1 MLTTF
6 AFGEI
11 FWAQRQPF
19 SGMSNLVF
27 YCLAFDK
34 VLITLLGA
42 KINVTTKQSGHWH
55 CLIYRCMA
63 VWLCA
68 QPCLTLYD
76 PMDDSLPGSSVHG
89 IFQARILP
97 FPIPGDLPDP
107 GMEPA
112 SLVSPAST
120 GGFFTISITDI
131 GVQVSLYIQVGH
143 LGDMEYAHIQ
153 PERPKFGNSPLDSS
167 QVLINSF
174 Q

>member
-97 FPIPGDLPDP
+97 FPIPGDLPNSRTKP
-107 GMEPA
+107 MSVA
-112 SLVSPAST
+112 SPSRWVDFLAMPQPPQN
-120 GGFFTISITDI
+120 GGSVGNRTVCNSSRPHSMYHMIQKANLTIFF
-131 GVQVSLYIQVGH
+131 
-143 LGDMEYAHIQ
+143 
-153 PERPKFGNSPLDSS
+153 
-167 QVLINSF
+167 
-174 Q
+174 

>member
-1 MLTTF
+1 MF

-11 FWAQRQPF
+11 FWAQRQTF
-19 SGMSNLVF
+19 SVMSNLVL

-34 VLITLLGA
+34 VLIILLGA
-42 KINVTTKQSGHWH
+42 KINVTTKQFGRWH

-68 QPCLTLYD
+68 QSCLTFYD
-76 PMDDSLPGSSVHG
+76 PMVCSPPGSSVHG

-112 SLVSPAST
+112 SLVAPAST
-120 GGFFTISITDI
+120 GGFFTTSITNI
-131 GVQVSLYIQVGH
+131 GVQVHLYIQVGH
-143 LGDMEYAHIQ
+143 LGDTEYAHVDFFIFNLKG
-153 PERPKFGNSPLDSS
+153 PNLETPLQTVHRYS
-167 QVLINSF
+167 
-174 Q
+174 